1 MHSKKV
7 FNFLMSLLYDFYVF
21 TQVIVCHF
29 IFTVFTLIK
38 PFWPAKSYKNILFR
52 FTDFVAQNFTAQ
64 KKSFGMEG
72 GERNDG

>member
-1 MHSKKV
+1 MHSKK
-7 FNFLMSLLYDFYVF
+7 FFGLSKSLIYDFYVF
-21 TQVIVCHF
+21 TQVMLCHF
-29 IFTVFTLIK
+29 IFAMFTLMK
-38 PFWPAKSYKNILFR
+38 PFWPAKSYKNMLFH